1 VAGEERVGPLGAD
14 EDCVAGFC
22 VGELVSVVGSDRV
35 WEQLMYEER
44 AILVKVNPSTQAIF
58 LIYIHIIDRRT
69 SSRSW
74 FEKWYLGVL

>member
-1 VAGEERVGPLGAD
+1 M
-14 EDCVAGFC
+14 
-22 VGELVSVVGSDRV
+22 SVVGSDRV

-69 SSRSW
+69 ALRSGV
-74 FEKWYLGVL
+74 ESWYLGVL